1 MRMRTLGVLAALA
14 LVAGGCAASDEEQAK
29 EALAASIMKE
39 SDSTFKVSQS
49 EADCIAAGFVDDIGV
64 DQLKDYGILTE
75 GEGNSKTLDDVTM
88 AEGDAEAAA
97 DAFVDCV
104 DVQQLLTDE
113 LPLGGM
119 DAEVVDCVKGA
130 LSEDVIHDIL
140 AATFRGDSPDDASP
154 GVADELAA
162 CIQS

>member
-1 MRMRTLGVLAALA
+1 MRMRTLAALAALT
-14 LVAGGCAASDEEQAK
+14 LLAGGCAASDEDQAK
-29 EALAASIMKE
+29 EALAASIMEE

-64 DQLKDYGILTE
+64 DQLQDYGIITE
-75 GEGNSKTLDDVTM
+75 GEGTSKTLDDVTM
-88 AEGDAEAAA
+88 DEGDAEAAA

-113 LPLGGM
+113 LPLDGM
-119 DAEVVDCVKGA
+119 DAAVADCVKDA

-154 GVADELAA
+154 EVADQLAA